1 MMSATKNRDD
11 IVLSKENRVE
21 IAAKVDATHGQP
33 VDSQVKIRKPYAPRR
48 SFDIAYK
55 LRILAAY
62 NACESASDR
71 GALLRKEG
79 LYYSRICL
87 WRQQFENSKL
97 TDKKQTRN
105 ALRTDHLVREN
116 EQLKKKLAHAEA
128 IIDLQKKISELLG
141 APILPAEK
149 NE

>member
-1 MMSATKNRDD
+1 MISATKNRDN
-11 IVLSKENRVE
+11 IVLKNEN
-21 IAAKVDATHGQP
+21 IAATAAEANAIHGQP
-33 VDSQVKIRKPYAPRR
+33 VDSQVKIRKAYTPRR
-48 SFDIAYK
+48 SFNTAYK

-79 LYYSRICL
+79 LYHSRICL

-97 TDKKQTRN
+97 TDKKQTSN

>member
-21 IAAKVDATHGQP
+21 IAGEVNATYGQP
-33 VDSQVKIRKPYAPRR
+33 VDSQVKIRKTYSPRR
-48 SFDIAYK
+48 SFDTAYK
-55 LRILAAY
+55 LRIIAAY

-79 LYYSRICL
+79 LYHSRICL
-87 WRQQFENSKL
+87 WKQQFENSKL

-105 ALRTDHLVREN
+105 VLRMDHLVREN

-128 IIDLQKKISELLG
+128 IIDL
-141 APILPAEK
+141 
-149 NE
+149 

>member
-1 MMSATKNRDD
+1 MSAVIKHQIGSTIINQAESGSVPTD
-11 IVLSKENRVE
+11 N
-21 IAAKVDATHGQP
+21 AASQYIDT
-33 VDSQVKIRKPYAPRR
+33 QVKIKKKYSTRR
-48 SFDIAYK
+48 SFDTAYK

-79 LYYSRICL
+79 LYHSRICL
-87 WRQQFENSKL
+87 WRQQFENYKL
-97 TDKKQTRN
+97 TDKKQARN
-105 ALRTDHLVREN
+105 TLRTDHLIREN

-149 NE
+149 TG

>member
-11 IVLSKENRVE
+11 IVLKKENRVE
-21 IAAKVDATHGQP
+21 IAAEVNTSHRQL
-33 VDSQVKIRKPYAPRR
+33 VDSQVKIRKPYTPKR
-48 SFDIAYK
+48 SFDTAYK

-62 NACESASDR
+62 NACESASDC

-79 LYYSRICL
+79 LHHSRICL

-141 APILPAEK
+141 APMLPTEK
-149 NE
+149 TE

>member
-1 MMSATKNRDD
+1 MSAVIKHQIGSTIINQAESGSVPTD
-11 IVLSKENRVE
+11 N
-21 IAAKVDATHGQP
+21 AASQYIDT
-33 VDSQVKIRKPYAPRR
+33 QVKIKKKYSTRR
-48 SFDIAYK
+48 SFDTAYK

-79 LYYSRICL
+79 LYHSRICL

-97 TDKKQTRN
+97 TDKKQARN
-105 ALRTDHLVREN
+105 TLRTDHLIREN

-141 APILPAEK
+141 APILQAEK
-149 NE
+149 TG

>member
-21 IAAKVDATHGQP
+21 IAGEVNATYGQP
-33 VDSQVKIRKPYAPRR
+33 VDSQVKIRKTYSPRR
-48 SFDIAYK
+48 SFDTAYK
-55 LRILAAY
+55 LRIIAAY

-79 LYYSRICL
+79 LYHSRICL
-87 WRQQFENSKL
+87 WKQQFENSKL

-105 ALRTDHLVREN
+105 VLRMDHLVREN

>member
-1 MMSATKNRDD
+1 MSAVIKHQIGSTIINQAESGSVPSD
-11 IVLSKENRVE
+11 I
-21 IAAKVDATHGQP
+21 ATLQSS
-33 VDSQVKIRKPYAPRR
+33 DTQVKIRKKYSTRR
-48 SFDIAYK
+48 SFDTAYK

-79 LYYSRICL
+79 LYHSRICL

-97 TDKKQTRN
+97 TDKKQARN
-105 ALRTDHLVREN
+105 TLRTDHLIREN

-149 NE
+149 TG

>member
-1 MMSATKNRDD
+1 MMSATKNIDD
-11 IVLSKENRVE
+11 TVLSKENRVE
-21 IAAKVDATHGQP
+21 TAAKINIAHKQD
-33 VDSQVKIRKPYAPRR
+33 VDSQVKIRKAYTPRR
-48 SFDIAYK
+48 SFDTAYK

-79 LYYSRICL
+79 LYHSRICS

-97 TDKKQTRN
+97 TDKKQARN
-105 ALRTDHLVREN
+105 ASRTDHLIREN
-116 EQLKKKLAHAEA
+116 EQLKKKLSHAEA

>member
-1 MMSATKNRDD
+1 MSAVIKHQIGSTIINQAESGSVPTD
-11 IVLSKENRVE
+11 N
-21 IAAKVDATHGQP
+21 AASQYIDT
-33 VDSQVKIRKPYAPRR
+33 QVKIKKKYSTRR
-48 SFDIAYK
+48 SFDTAYK

-79 LYYSRICL
+79 LYHSRICL

-97 TDKKQTRN
+97 TDKKQARN
-105 ALRTDHLVREN
+105 TLRTDHLIREN

-149 NE
+149 TG

>member
-1 MMSATKNRDD
+1 MSAVIKHQIGSTIINQ
-11 IVLSKENRVE
+11 VE
-21 IAAKVDATHGQP
+21 SGSVPTDNAASQYIDT
-33 VDSQVKIRKPYAPRR
+33 QVKIKKKYSTRR
-48 SFDIAYK
+48 SFDTAYK

-79 LYYSRICL
+79 LYHSRICL

-97 TDKKQTRN
+97 TDKKQARN
-105 ALRTDHLVREN
+105 TLRTDHLIREN

-149 NE
+149 TG